1 MFEIYSCSG
10 FSNIGVDAPVREAGL
25 EVTGVRAFG
34 LSLKLEGGNLLI
46 EGRAEREETP
56 EP

>member
-1 MFEIYSCSG
+1 M
-10 FSNIGVDAPVREAGL
+10 GVDAPVRDGGL
-25 EVTGVRAFG
+25 EDTGVRA

-46 EGRAEREETP
+46 EGRAEREGVP